1 MEETESKV
9 LPSDT
14 RAFLGMG
21 NGENYSTQPRTGF
34 GRIGGTVVDTDA
46 FDERTARER
55 RARAQVSAQ
64 MLFGTDVS
72 KLDDV
77 GASALY
83 QSVTEG
89 LFGLPDEDGSVA
101 FGKRASKDPRANID
115 MLRRFVKGEYSL
127 IEDPEYTK
135 WREMDDDAKFKYAL
149 EHETTGNMAK
159 SKLKGERGT
168 NPLVAMAAGD
178 MSSYAIPW
186 TEEQRQGQEIDRK
199 RRGDAIRNSFYDSMD
214 EDKKAAYRADVVAD
228 YDKKLSRRQ
237 TLATFLSFSQGLS
250 DRASHLLA
258 KSFADG
264 TPDSDI
270 ETLPEDERDRVYSA
284 FSLMRGDQKSGTLLF
299 VPADFTDDTAP
310 NRVQMGLY
318 GLQQSVLG
326 LATDTWGMAKDAA
339 LWSYAKTALSES
351 ERADF
356 FKWWDAQA
364 RMEQAMKQEL
374 PDAQGFVGEAFQGV
388 MENLHWF
395 IPYSMI
401 GKGGKMATA
410 ARGIKGEQG
419 ILKGLATTLIRPM
432 KLGGTLKEEKATL
445 EAGKAAMEA
454 GAAATKAAWTLDVN
468 GVKKLGDMGGAIL
481 ARQMAAVE
489 RYTQMLHGI
498 DNDLKAAKWWKDAAG
513 TGMWMA
519 GEASAFSAFASEYIA
534 NADAAGISREESVL
548 TAAAIGLINAKIEQ
562 LYVPGLESSL
572 SPAQIKSLTFAAM
585 AQAMRSDGAAG
596 FRKWLAN
603 RVSHGVREGVKV
615 AASEG
620 VVEEPLQQMA
630 IEHGKAFDKL
640 CQELRK
646 NGQATPAN
654 EAKALWD
661 SFAATL
667 PQDYATFIDT
677 AADMLPSSVGFG
689 VTTIGNMTRRQHIH
703 NVVTRHANRRAG
715 AKAADTMFNL
725 AQKDE
730 DPSRAFDYDA
740 GIVDYLQ
747 RAIDVRNAVEKHW
760 RGEGGEAQK
769 NPRRFEEAIT
779 AARQAFR
786 NPQTGDVVR
795 EVAQAAGVDVKT
807 AEVLTQYLQ
816 TETEAA
822 AFSPTV
828 RAWTSLNMSLADI
841 DEETIKT
848 VLPGYVEG
856 SFASDPD
863 AGVYSGKV
871 KLADGT
877 ERTIAYKV
885 GDFSDE
891 LRAEADENAKIGS
904 AFGDS
909 FNARHEEL
917 GDGIRWETL
926 SDAQRYQEALFAS
939 NAAQMGSGVFE
950 LTDAK
955 GEKVRVNADSVIRLA
970 NGHIADIGYG
980 PAATQATVRHETF
993 HALWRF
999 IRASLA
1005 DADVQQLAKTLG
1017 IDVTADKWE
1026 RKLDEKMAH
1035 QVERY
1040 ASGHYV
1046 SHAVSSRFDKTIDG
1060 WAGRLV
1066 NFFAQ
1071 FGQRD
1076 EVTDP
1081 QTGKPYALKDIYD
1094 KILRGEL
1101 GTGALG
1107 VELSRL
1113 PAQPTG
1119 EAAAT
1124 KSAMPVEV
1132 TDADRTAQE
1141 AEMRQG
1147 VDETSVGNEK
1157 LVQQNTAQNQAK
1169 NASVDENGIA
1179 GAKLAQSSVPVAT
1192 AESPADASTP
1202 NQRYYRVGLPNSNVK
1217 LVGRLEVR
1225 DVETGLVTSTDS
1237 NYHDR
1242 GNQNRDDRSEESRAL
1257 VEKIGANPDPLQIGT
1272 VQPIASNGV
1281 VWMLPNGDVIIGN
1294 HRVNGVRRGYAKGT
1308 AENLEKFV
1316 REDAAKRGLEIG
1328 EGVKKPLLVFVLERI
1343 ESPDG
1348 KADVHEVVRLANES
1362 QNRGFNVRE
1371 QAGNDAKIL
1380 LDNNLLPRMA
1390 FRADGRIDE
1399 TKSGEAIGKFRQ
1411 ETGAQGMIA
1420 EDGSLAEEGQT
1431 RIQNAALAVL
1441 LGGEGTG
1448 ALLQKIMS
1456 NAGRLDMQNELRA
1469 LMKMTPE
1476 LMDLS
1481 EDKSAYDLRAPLAE
1495 ALQLFTEWRDK
1506 DESAR
1511 VEKGKTRHDW
1521 RETAKDG
1528 HRLRGVSW
1536 EQFMAQGDMFRA
1548 PTDEAKILGDL
1559 FARAEAERS
1568 FDREDVESAVGK
1580 KRAIDLITGYLTD
1593 YIENVRAVNTE
1604 TEDMF
1609 GAAPA
1614 TRAEVMA
1621 AQRATGGENGAARFS
1636 IDTSHLSEA
1645 EKQNLHAA
1653 QTEAQRVLDQ
1663 IGGTELGNSINRDFH
1678 GEARTT
1684 LIGKTIRTAKDL
1696 AALAQ
1701 VYRNPCFETFRYIF
1715 TKNGEVVWQTGVT
1728 ARLPGSTDV
1737 SVDTPNGGT
1746 YGEIERMARKLKP
1759 DGVWLLH
1766 NHPSGSVAPSQADIN
1781 ATNMLRNYFER
1792 QNIQLDGHVII
1803 DHDTYAELDKWGNY
1817 SPKRIDA
1824 KALEASYHGKPYD
1837 NPSKGSEAISSPLRE
1852 PGRNFGL
1859 SDIVSFFMR
1868 LQRDA
1873 TERGKVLTF
1882 ITVDTK
1888 ANSVM
1893 SVASVP
1899 MAELVSGKES
1909 LSQTLA
1915 DYRGA
1920 TGGHFLFVIGNQA
1933 IEDYGRD
1940 ADAVLRRQMEI
1951 GNVTDFLWSDA
1962 TGRDWMSVRS
1972 SEIFTLDRKGMKRLE
1987 KSRLGRVDL
1996 GEARYSISGVYTGSA
2011 ADYEKPSLH
2020 YVGTG
2025 EGSQV
2030 YGWGLYASD
2039 RRGVAE
2045 GYANSDAKRRASTP
2059 DEMWPKYKGKFD
2071 SELEHDPVRTFAL
2084 KYVAREGSVD
2094 AAIQFLRT
2102 DDWTERATP
2111 KAREAAEWLEKNRDD
2126 VTPPQTP
2133 SEHLYEQT
2141 WFTDRAPGDESHLLK
2156 WYEPVSEE
2164 QGEWILDALK
2174 DMGSNESLLDFVN
2187 GERKKDIERDGLT
2200 WRDVEGEDAAPDYY
2214 PDDVL
2219 RDYLEQYL
2227 DLAATGGEVYGQ
2239 LSEALGS
2246 PKAASE
2252 FLARAGIDGV
2262 KYPVDSYGKAVK
2274 DGDEAGWNYVS
2285 FRDDN
2290 IRVDHKWT
2298 DGQMR
2303 YSISKDLQ
2311 DAMRK
2316 REILEGIP
2324 AEGRVQPWPEN
2335 FPKVMLQTTLASI
2348 KKKWLDLH
2356 TRAKAGSDGAAIELV
2371 RDILGEER
2379 VGKRPN
2385 PKWGKLRALAAEHPR
2400 AIIVPVRAQ
2409 ERTGRNK
2416 IPSAYALMIE
2426 KIAGLRVT
2434 PNIVQ
2439 TVRANHTGANAV
2451 ERMMRRAAF
2460 AGAVSRGR
2468 EYILVD
2474 DHVTQGGTLNELRK
2488 YIQSKGGK
2496 VVAVTT
2502 LTASQFSDTLS
2513 ISADV
2518 IEALYKKFGNNL
2530 DEELKQAGIA
2540 NGVAELTQSQAREL
2554 RKLRVDTF
2562 RDRIAAARV
2571 QRQRELDAQAARLAG
2586 RSDSVSGRTDLL
2598 PGLKDYFKPDGTS
2611 TETGTR
2617 WAKAR
2622 QFQRA
2627 IGRELNSIIDEALLA
2642 EDLTPEET
2650 ASLLDRLITSAEATD
2665 EIRNG
2670 VLPNFRSDSSTDDPS
2685 VTLVGPDGRRQF
2697 TPERKAIQQ
2706 QVYDKLMNDTISGE
2720 NNEALETRADG
2731 TAKEDALIVAAN
2743 EGPPDLPPISLRNPT
2758 YETQKDFRIDIIVGP
2773 PAAGKSSV
2781 FANALSVWYR
2791 SRVLDCDACKK
2802 GLPGFNDGNGANYV
2816 HAESSRLNKRMIYD
2830 IQHRAEDDPRRGE
2843 NVVLPVLGD
2852 DVEGLRRKIAEWHAV
2867 GYTVY
2872 LHNNRVPILHA
2883 FGRALLRTLA
2893 TGRWINP
2900 LVIHACQD
2908 NPTRAYNEV
2917 KKEADYY
2924 DQFSNDVPLG
2934 EKPFWEDG
2942 NYLDPAYG
2950 DVRRLDG
2957 QGLERGEADGT
2968 GADGR
2973 LGRPGLVGRSTAVD
2987 GQYILPGLEDQ
2998 VLFSTEAPR
3007 FAYPNPLNALSD
3019 DELISAAVATRMAL
3033 GNSEKLSDRAVKM
3046 NTVQNL
3052 MRRLHPEYTT
3062 ADIGLETLR
3071 VISDARK
3078 LGKRIREDLDRGVS
3092 ESLIL
3097 EHLPDAA
3104 REQFGREMRQEARK
3118 GQRLGVFA
3126 QRVKGEIDERQARII
3141 EDAVRVQTGIDA
3153 DNIENAYGI
3162 NLSETIMR
3170 LAENPLTAESDD
3182 AAKHV
3187 ADTGAGEA
3195 EEQAAAPEEQPAEID
3210 AKVKAVV
3217 DDILSASRT
3226 AAETDEQ
3233 NRKNRKAAAG
3243 RDAENENAMGESSED
3258 GAEDSV
3264 PDDSSSGDG
3273 DFLAAAVAKEGLNL
3287 ESPRHLARFVAE
3299 LARRQWIKEHGL
3311 GQNAEVWNDL
3321 VAVQFLR
3328 KTAQSVY
3335 AKLCRDLTYSRSRET
3350 AMSHI
3355 SKLDAAATVAGL
3367 MSEMEFVGAL
3377 INAQRIR
3384 DTQKQKCEKLDLFLR
3399 ERFGAQ
3405 GRFKPDK
3412 EEGKRKVSAEAE
3424 LRARYMRHAM
3434 WLTPDAAAEEA
3445 RQLQETLD
3453 ALSVDFKDAGRDRDQ
3468 SREFVETIR
3477 KLNVLREFGALRYK
3491 PLGEIDTAAQ
3501 WWEAFERG
3509 SAEDIVREMSD
3520 RDIRTKKAAH
3530 LLAVA
3535 FADPKRTTIREGGK
3549 ADALN
3554 RFITGHMGFVS
3565 LLQDCMRHASDA
3577 DAAAVKDIIDYISR
3591 EIQKAGDRSEAEKR
3605 RHNDAF
3611 HAAVEGIYGKRFNAV
3626 MKGMMAPDERFTEFM
3641 GVVGG
3646 KRVTPTKGRAL
3657 QLLVSLLQEGR
3668 KVQVEDED
3676 NPGQTRTEWIG
3687 GYHDNIVKH
3696 KREGQAQKIMRLLTP
3711 ADMNMLK
3718 WLGQWYEQNR
3728 SELSGVCNSLF
3739 GIGVYAELPN
3749 YFPVKMMLEKQGLE
3763 KGEAVG
3769 WTIFPKALT
3778 PRVRNERDFDTSAD
3792 IFSMWASRMEEAA
3805 QWKHHAKLGLEM
3817 RGIFGRGELQAS
3829 VIANHGASVNSL
3841 MQGFI
3846 TDILS
3851 GHGAYDRSTAGVQY
3865 FSDQIRG
3872 WTALCALG
3880 GNVGVTFKQT
3890 TSIPAFGFEIGLVNT
3905 AKYMVTCLTPDGF
3918 KAMLKIWDSEQRKT
3932 RWQKGSSEAV
3942 RNALLQQNAG
3952 WLKRALQASMITNKL
3967 GDVVPALVVGQG
3979 IYRDCLAR
3987 GMSAEDAMAETWS
4000 LVERTQQSGRMEN
4013 QIQVQRRNKLGRI
4026 MFQFLSTQQQYL
4038 QYEVR
4043 AVREVIANP
4052 HSVKRWG
4059 SLGRAILL
4067 NHFILTSAYFWM
4079 GELYKAWL
4087 GQEPPEDQLK
4097 DWVISCLLG
4106 PYASLMV
4113 AGFMC
4118 KATLERAL
4126 KGYTWRSPSMLPMEE
4141 WLKNQVNDGAKLL
4154 EAIFDSDGDT
4164 WDNMLDAAGR
4174 WMSDSNSTVRDL
4186 RKIYR
4191 YRVKGEQQK

>member
-1 MEETESKV
+1 MEETASKV

-168 NPLVAMAAGD
+168 NPLVAMAAGG

-264 TPDSDI
+264 APDANI

-284 FSLMRGDQKSGTLLF
+284 FSLMRGDRKSGTLLF
-299 VPADFTDDTAP
+299 VPADFTDDTVL

-326 LATDTWGMAKDAA
+326 LVTDTAGMAKDAA

-419 ILKGLATTLIRPM
+419 ILKGLATTIRPM

-603 RVSHGVREGVKV
+603 RISYGVREGVKV

-640 CQELRK
+640 CQDLRK
-646 NGQATPAN
+646 NGQATLAN

-703 NVVTRHANRRAG
+703 NVMTRHANRRAG

-885 GDFSDE
+885 GDLSEE
-891 LRAEADENAKIGS
+891 LMAQAEARAKPDS
-904 AFGDS
+904 AYGKS
-909 FNARHEEL
+909 FDARHAEI
-917 GDGIRWETL
+917 GDGVTWASL
-926 SDAQRYQEALFAS
+926 SDQQRYMEAVRSQAIVNGFS
-939 NAAQMGSGVFE
+939 SGTSGVFE
-950 LTDAK
+950 MTDAK
-955 GEKVRVNADSVIRLA
+955 GEKVRVNADDIIYLA
-970 NGHIADIGYG
+970 SGRIADIGYG
-980 PAATQATVRHETF
+980 PAATQGTVHHETF
-993 HALWRF
+993 HAIWRF

-1017 IDVTADKWE
+1017 VDVTKDGWE
-1026 RKLDEKMAH
+1026 VDLDEKMAH

-1040 ASGHYV
+1040 ASGHCV

-1066 NFFAQ
+1066 RFFAQ
-1071 FGQRD
+1071 FGQAD

-1081 QTGKPYALKDIYD
+1081 KTGKPFQLKDLYD
-1094 KILRGEL
+1094 RILRGEL

-1107 VELSRL
+1107 VELAKL

-1119 EAAAT
+1119 ETAAT

-1147 VDETSVGNEK
+1147 VDETSGGNEK
-1157 LVQQNTAQNQAK
+1157 LVQQNTAQNQEK

-1225 DVETGLVTSTDS
+1225 DVETGLVTSTDA

-1380 LDNNLLPRMA
+1380 LDNSLLPRMA

-1399 TKSGEAIGKFRQ
+1399 TKSGEAIGRFRQ

-1441 LGGEGTG
+1441 LGGEDTG

-1476 LMDLS
+1476 LMALS
-1481 EDKSAYDLRAPLAE
+1481 EDKGAYDLRAPLAE

-1506 DESAR
+1506 DESLR

-1621 AQRATGGENGAARFS
+1621 AQRATGGENDAARFS

-1653 QTEAQRVLDQ
+1653 QTEA
-1663 IGGTELGNSINRDFH
+1663 
-1678 GEARTT
+1678 
-1684 LIGKTIRTAKDL
+1684 
-1696 AALAQ
+1696 
-1701 VYRNPCFETFRYIF
+1701 
-1715 TKNGEVVWQTGVT
+1715 
-1728 ARLPGSTDV
+1728 
-1737 SVDTPNGGT
+1737 
-1746 YGEIERMARKLKP
+1746 
-1759 DGVWLLH
+1759 
-1766 NHPSGSVAPSQADIN
+1766 
-1781 ATNMLRNYFER
+1781 
-1792 QNIQLDGHVII
+1792 
-1803 DHDTYAELDKWGNY
+1803 
-1817 SPKRIDA
+1817 
-1824 KALEASYHGKPYD
+1824 
-1837 NPSKGSEAISSPLRE
+1837 
-1852 PGRNFGL
+1852 
-1859 SDIVSFFMR
+1859 
-1868 LQRDA
+1868 
-1873 TERGKVLTF
+1873 
-1882 ITVDTK
+1882 
-1888 ANSVM
+1888 
-1893 SVASVP
+1893 
-1899 MAELVSGKES
+1899 
-1909 LSQTLA
+1909 
-1915 DYRGA
+1915 
-1920 TGGHFLFVIGNQA
+1920 
-1933 IEDYGRD
+1933 
-1940 ADAVLRRQMEI
+1940 
-1951 GNVTDFLWSDA
+1951 
-1962 TGRDWMSVRS
+1962 
-1972 SEIFTLDRKGMKRLE
+1972 
-1987 KSRLGRVDL
+1987 
-1996 GEARYSISGVYTGSA
+1996 
-2011 ADYEKPSLH
+2011 
-2020 YVGTG
+2020 
-2025 EGSQV
+2025 
-2030 YGWGLYASD
+2030 
-2039 RRGVAE
+2039 
-2045 GYANSDAKRRASTP
+2045 
-2059 DEMWPKYKGKFD
+2059 
-2071 SELEHDPVRTFAL
+2071 
-2084 KYVAREGSVD
+2084 
-2094 AAIQFLRT
+2094 
-2102 DDWTERATP
+2102 
-2111 KAREAAEWLEKNRDD
+2111 
-2126 VTPPQTP
+2126 
-2133 SEHLYEQT
+2133 
-2141 WFTDRAPGDESHLLK
+2141 
-2156 WYEPVSEE
+2156 
-2164 QGEWILDALK
+2164 
-2174 DMGSNESLLDFVN
+2174 
-2187 GERKKDIERDGLT
+2187 
-2200 WRDVEGEDAAPDYY
+2200 
-2214 PDDVL
+2214 
-2219 RDYLEQYL
+2219 
-2227 DLAATGGEVYGQ
+2227 
-2239 LSEALGS
+2239 
-2246 PKAASE
+2246 
-2252 FLARAGIDGV
+2252 
-2262 KYPVDSYGKAVK
+2262 
-2274 DGDEAGWNYVS
+2274 
-2285 FRDDN
+2285 
-2290 IRVDHKWT
+2290 
-2298 DGQMR
+2298 
-2303 YSISKDLQ
+2303 
-2311 DAMRK
+2311 
-2316 REILEGIP
+2316 
-2324 AEGRVQPWPEN
+2324 
-2335 FPKVMLQTTLASI
+2335 
-2348 KKKWLDLH
+2348 
-2356 TRAKAGSDGAAIELV
+2356 
-2371 RDILGEER
+2371 
-2379 VGKRPN
+2379 
-2385 PKWGKLRALAAEHPR
+2385 
-2400 AIIVPVRAQ
+2400 
-2409 ERTGRNK
+2409 
-2416 IPSAYALMIE
+2416 
-2426 KIAGLRVT
+2426 
-2434 PNIVQ
+2434 
-2439 TVRANHTGANAV
+2439 
-2451 ERMMRRAAF
+2451 
-2460 AGAVSRGR
+2460 
-2468 EYILVD
+2468 
-2474 DHVTQGGTLNELRK
+2474 
-2488 YIQSKGGK
+2488 
-2496 VVAVTT
+2496 
-2502 LTASQFSDTLS
+2502 
-2513 ISADV
+2513 
-2518 IEALYKKFGNNL
+2518 
-2530 DEELKQAGIA
+2530 
-2540 NGVAELTQSQAREL
+2540 
-2554 RKLRVDTF
+2554 
-2562 RDRIAAARV
+2562 
-2571 QRQRELDAQAARLAG
+2571 
-2586 RSDSVSGRTDLL
+2586 
-2598 PGLKDYFKPDGTS
+2598 
-2611 TETGTR
+2611 
-2617 WAKAR
+2617 
-2622 QFQRA
+2622 
-2627 IGRELNSIIDEALLA
+2627 
-2642 EDLTPEET
+2642 
-2650 ASLLDRLITSAEATD
+2650 
-2665 EIRNG
+2665 
-2670 VLPNFRSDSSTDDPS
+2670 
-2685 VTLVGPDGRRQF
+2685 
-2697 TPERKAIQQ
+2697 
-2706 QVYDKLMNDTISGE
+2706 
-2720 NNEALETRADG
+2720 
-2731 TAKEDALIVAAN
+2731 
-2743 EGPPDLPPISLRNPT
+2743 
-2758 YETQKDFRIDIIVGP
+2758 
-2773 PAAGKSSV
+2773 
-2781 FANALSVWYR
+2781 
-2791 SRVLDCDACKK
+2791 
-2802 GLPGFNDGNGANYV
+2802 
-2816 HAESSRLNKRMIYD
+2816 
-2830 IQHRAEDDPRRGE
+2830 
-2843 NVVLPVLGD
+2843 
-2852 DVEGLRRKIAEWHAV
+2852 
-2867 GYTVY
+2867 
-2872 LHNNRVPILHA
+2872 
-2883 FGRALLRTLA
+2883 
-2893 TGRWINP
+2893 
-2900 LVIHACQD
+2900 
-2908 NPTRAYNEV
+2908 
-2917 KKEADYY
+2917 
-2924 DQFSNDVPLG
+2924 
-2934 EKPFWEDG
+2934 
-2942 NYLDPAYG
+2942 
-2950 DVRRLDG
+2950 
-2957 QGLERGEADGT
+2957 
-2968 GADGR
+2968 
-2973 LGRPGLVGRSTAVD
+2973 
-2987 GQYILPGLEDQ
+2987 
-2998 VLFSTEAPR
+2998 
-3007 FAYPNPLNALSD
+3007 
-3019 DELISAAVATRMAL
+3019 
-3033 GNSEKLSDRAVKM
+3033 
-3046 NTVQNL
+3046 
-3052 MRRLHPEYTT
+3052 
-3062 ADIGLETLR
+3062 
-3071 VISDARK
+3071 
-3078 LGKRIREDLDRGVS
+3078 
-3092 ESLIL
+3092 
-3097 EHLPDAA
+3097 
-3104 REQFGREMRQEARK
+3104 
-3118 GQRLGVFA
+3118 
-3126 QRVKGEIDERQARII
+3126 
-3141 EDAVRVQTGIDA
+3141 
-3153 DNIENAYGI
+3153 
-3162 NLSETIMR
+3162 
-3170 LAENPLTAESDD
+3170 
-3182 AAKHV
+3182 
-3187 ADTGAGEA
+3187 
-3195 EEQAAAPEEQPAEID
+3195 
-3210 AKVKAVV
+3210 
-3217 DDILSASRT
+3217 
-3226 AAETDEQ
+3226 
-3233 NRKNRKAAAG
+3233 
-3243 RDAENENAMGESSED
+3243 
-3258 GAEDSV
+3258 
-3264 PDDSSSGDG
+3264 
-3273 DFLAAAVAKEGLNL
+3273 
-3287 ESPRHLARFVAE
+3287 
-3299 LARRQWIKEHGL
+3299 
-3311 GQNAEVWNDL
+3311 
-3321 VAVQFLR
+3321 
-3328 KTAQSVY
+3328 
-3335 AKLCRDLTYSRSRET
+3335 
-3350 AMSHI
+3350 
-3355 SKLDAAATVAGL
+3355 
-3367 MSEMEFVGAL
+3367 
-3377 INAQRIR
+3377 
-3384 DTQKQKCEKLDLFLR
+3384 
-3399 ERFGAQ
+3399 
-3405 GRFKPDK
+3405 
-3412 EEGKRKVSAEAE
+3412 
-3424 LRARYMRHAM
+3424 
-3434 WLTPDAAAEEA
+3434 
-3445 RQLQETLD
+3445 
-3453 ALSVDFKDAGRDRDQ
+3453 
-3468 SREFVETIR
+3468 
-3477 KLNVLREFGALRYK
+3477 
-3491 PLGEIDTAAQ
+3491 
-3501 WWEAFERG
+3501 
-3509 SAEDIVREMSD
+3509 
-3520 RDIRTKKAAH
+3520 
-3530 LLAVA
+3530 
-3535 FADPKRTTIREGGK
+3535 
-3549 ADALN
+3549 
-3554 RFITGHMGFVS
+3554 
-3565 LLQDCMRHASDA
+3565 
-3577 DAAAVKDIIDYISR
+3577 
-3591 EIQKAGDRSEAEKR
+3591 
-3605 RHNDAF
+3605 
-3611 HAAVEGIYGKRFNAV
+3611 
-3626 MKGMMAPDERFTEFM
+3626 
-3641 GVVGG
+3641 
-3646 KRVTPTKGRAL
+3646 
-3657 QLLVSLLQEGR
+3657 
-3668 KVQVEDED
+3668 
-3676 NPGQTRTEWIG
+3676 
-3687 GYHDNIVKH
+3687 
-3696 KREGQAQKIMRLLTP
+3696 
-3711 ADMNMLK
+3711 
-3718 WLGQWYEQNR
+3718 
-3728 SELSGVCNSLF
+3728 
-3739 GIGVYAELPN
+3739 
-3749 YFPVKMMLEKQGLE
+3749 
-3763 KGEAVG
+3763 
-3769 WTIFPKALT
+3769 
-3778 PRVRNERDFDTSAD
+3778 
-3792 IFSMWASRMEEAA
+3792 
-3805 QWKHHAKLGLEM
+3805 
-3817 RGIFGRGELQAS
+3817 
-3829 VIANHGASVNSL
+3829 
-3841 MQGFI
+3841 
-3846 TDILS
+3846 
-3851 GHGAYDRSTAGVQY
+3851 
-3865 FSDQIRG
+3865 
-3872 WTALCALG
+3872 
-3880 GNVGVTFKQT
+3880 
-3890 TSIPAFGFEIGLVNT
+3890 
-3905 AKYMVTCLTPDGF
+3905 
-3918 KAMLKIWDSEQRKT
+3918 
-3932 RWQKGSSEAV
+3932 
-3942 RNALLQQNAG
+3942 
-3952 WLKRALQASMITNKL
+3952 
-3967 GDVVPALVVGQG
+3967 
-3979 IYRDCLAR
+3979 
-3987 GMSAEDAMAETWS
+3987 
-4000 LVERTQQSGRMEN
+4000 
-4013 QIQVQRRNKLGRI
+4013 
-4026 MFQFLSTQQQYL
+4026 
-4038 QYEVR
+4038 
-4043 AVREVIANP
+4043 
-4052 HSVKRWG
+4052 
-4059 SLGRAILL
+4059 
-4067 NHFILTSAYFWM
+4067 
-4079 GELYKAWL
+4079 
-4087 GQEPPEDQLK
+4087 
-4097 DWVISCLLG
+4097 
-4106 PYASLMV
+4106 
-4113 AGFMC
+4113 
-4118 KATLERAL
+4118 
-4126 KGYTWRSPSMLPMEE
+4126 
-4141 WLKNQVNDGAKLL
+4141 
-4154 EAIFDSDGDT
+4154 
-4164 WDNMLDAAGR
+4164 
-4174 WMSDSNSTVRDL
+4174 
-4186 RKIYR
+4186 
-4191 YRVKGEQQK
+4191 

>member
-34 GRIGGTVVDTDA
+34 GRIGGTVIDTDA

-264 TPDSDI
+264 TPDSNI

-284 FSLMRGDQKSGTLLF
+284 FSLMRGDRKSGTLLF
-299 VPADFTDDTAP
+299 VPADFTDDTVL

-326 LATDTWGMAKDAA
+326 LVTDTAGMAKDAA

-401 GKGGKMATA
+401 GKGGTMATA

-419 ILKGLATTLIRPM
+419 ILKGLATTLRPM
-432 KLGGTLKEEKATL
+432 KLGGTLKEEKAAL

-468 GVKKLGDMGGAIL
+468 GVKKLGDMGSAIL

-585 AQAMRSDGAAG
+585 AQAIRSDGAAG

-603 RVSHGVREGVKV
+603 RISYGVREGVKV

-646 NGQATPAN
+646 NGQATLAN

-703 NVVTRHANRRAG
+703 NVMMRHANRRAG
-715 AKAADTMFNL
+715 STSTMGT
-725 AQKDE
+725 AQTME
-730 DPSRAFDYDA
+730 ELLGATDYDA
-740 GIVDYLQ
+740 GVVDVIQ
-747 RAIDVRNAVEKHW
+747 RAVDARTAMEKHW

-769 NPRRFEEAIT
+769 NPHRFEEAIT

-795 EVAQAAGVDVKT
+795 EVTQAAGVDVKT

-885 GDFSDE
+885 GDLSEE
-891 LRAEADENAKIGS
+891 LMAQAEAMAKPDS
-904 AFGDS
+904 AYGKS
-909 FNARHEEL
+909 FDARHAEI
-917 GDGIRWETL
+917 GDGVTWASL
-926 SDAQRYQEALFAS
+926 SDQQRYMEAVRSQANVNGFS
-939 NAAQMGSGVFE
+939 SGTSGVFE

-955 GEKVRVNADSVIRLA
+955 GEKVRVNADDIIYLA
-970 NGHIADIGYG
+970 SGRIADIGYG
-980 PAATQATVRHETF
+980 PAATQGTVHHETF

-1017 IDVTADKWE
+1017 VDVTKDGWE
-1026 RKLDEKMAH
+1026 IDLDEKMAH
-1035 QVERY
+1035 QMERY

-1380 LDNNLLPRMA
+1380 LDNNLLPRMV

-1399 TKSGEAIGKFRQ
+1399 MKSGEAIGKFRQ

-1609 GAAPA
+1609 GATPA

-1837 NPSKGSEAISSPLRE
+1837 NPSKGIEAISSPLRE

-1859 SDIVSFFMR
+1859 SDIVSFFMK

-1893 SVASVP
+1893 SVANVP

-1951 GNVTDFLWSDA
+1951 GNVTDFIWSDA

-2025 EGSQV
+2025 EGNQV

-2045 GYANSDAKRRASTP
+2045 GYANSDAKHRASTP

-2102 DDWTERATP
+2102 DDWTERAAP

-2371 RDILGEER
+2371 RNILGR
-2379 VGKRPN
+2379 
-2385 PKWGKLRALAAEHPR
+2385 
-2400 AIIVPVRAQ
+2400 
-2409 ERTGRNK
+2409 
-2416 IPSAYALMIE
+2416 SA
-2426 KIAGLRVT
+2426 
-2434 PNIVQ
+2434 
-2439 TVRANHTGANAV
+2439 
-2451 ERMMRRAAF
+2451 
-2460 AGAVSRGR
+2460 
-2468 EYILVD
+2468 
-2474 DHVTQGGTLNELRK
+2474 
-2488 YIQSKGGK
+2488 
-2496 VVAVTT
+2496 
-2502 LTASQFSDTLS
+2502 
-2513 ISADV
+2513 SA
-2518 IEALYKKFGNNL
+2518 
-2530 DEELKQAGIA
+2530 
-2540 NGVAELTQSQAREL
+2540 
-2554 RKLRVDTF
+2554 
-2562 RDRIAAARV
+2562 
-2571 QRQRELDAQAARLAG
+2571 
-2586 RSDSVSGRTDLL
+2586 SGRT
-2598 PGLKDYFKPDGTS
+2598 
-2611 TETGTR
+2611 
-2617 WAKAR
+2617 
-2622 QFQRA
+2622 
-2627 IGRELNSIIDEALLA
+2627 
-2642 EDLTPEET
+2642 
-2650 ASLLDRLITSAEATD
+2650 
-2665 EIRNG
+2665 RNG
-2670 VLPNFRSDSSTDDPS
+2670 ASSARWPQSIRARSSC
-2685 VTLVGPDGRRQF
+2685 
-2697 TPERKAIQQ
+2697 
-2706 QVYDKLMNDTISGE
+2706 
-2720 NNEALETRADG
+2720 
-2731 TAKEDALIVAAN
+2731 
-2743 EGPPDLPPISLRNPT
+2743 
-2758 YETQKDFRIDIIVGP
+2758 
-2773 PAAGKSSV
+2773 
-2781 FANALSVWYR
+2781 R
-2791 SRVLDCDACKK
+2791 S
-2802 GLPGFNDGNGANYV
+2802 
-2816 HAESSRLNKRMIYD
+2816 
-2830 IQHRAEDDPRRGE
+2830 
-2843 NVVLPVLGD
+2843 
-2852 DVEGLRRKIAEWHAV
+2852 
-2867 GYTVY
+2867 
-2872 LHNNRVPILHA
+2872 
-2883 FGRALLRTLA
+2883 
-2893 TGRWINP
+2893 
-2900 LVIHACQD
+2900 
-2908 NPTRAYNEV
+2908 
-2917 KKEADYY
+2917 
-2924 DQFSNDVPLG
+2924 
-2934 EKPFWEDG
+2934 
-2942 NYLDPAYG
+2942 
-2950 DVRRLDG
+2950 
-2957 QGLERGEADGT
+2957 
-2968 GADGR
+2968 
-2973 LGRPGLVGRSTAVD
+2973 
-2987 GQYILPGLEDQ
+2987 
-2998 VLFSTEAPR
+2998 
-3007 FAYPNPLNALSD
+3007 
-3019 DELISAAVATRMAL
+3019 
-3033 GNSEKLSDRAVKM
+3033 
-3046 NTVQNL
+3046 
-3052 MRRLHPEYTT
+3052 
-3062 ADIGLETLR
+3062 
-3071 VISDARK
+3071 
-3078 LGKRIREDLDRGVS
+3078 
-3092 ESLIL
+3092 
-3097 EHLPDAA
+3097 
-3104 REQFGREMRQEARK
+3104 
-3118 GQRLGVFA
+3118 
-3126 QRVKGEIDERQARII
+3126 
-3141 EDAVRVQTGIDA
+3141 
-3153 DNIENAYGI
+3153 
-3162 NLSETIMR
+3162 
-3170 LAENPLTAESDD
+3170 
-3182 AAKHV
+3182 
-3187 ADTGAGEA
+3187 
-3195 EEQAAAPEEQPAEID
+3195 
-3210 AKVKAVV
+3210 
-3217 DDILSASRT
+3217 
-3226 AAETDEQ
+3226 
-3233 NRKNRKAAAG
+3233 
-3243 RDAENENAMGESSED
+3243 
-3258 GAEDSV
+3258 
-3264 PDDSSSGDG
+3264 
-3273 DFLAAAVAKEGLNL
+3273 
-3287 ESPRHLARFVAE
+3287 SPR
-3299 LARRQWIKEHGL
+3299 
-3311 GQNAEVWNDL
+3311 
-3321 VAVQFLR
+3321 
-3328 KTAQSVY
+3328 S
-3335 AKLCRDLTYSRSRET
+3335 
-3350 AMSHI
+3350 
-3355 SKLDAAATVAGL
+3355 
-3367 MSEMEFVGAL
+3367 
-3377 INAQRIR
+3377 
-3384 DTQKQKCEKLDLFLR
+3384 
-3399 ERFGAQ
+3399 
-3405 GRFKPDK
+3405 
-3412 EEGKRKVSAEAE
+3412 
-3424 LRARYMRHAM
+3424 
-3434 WLTPDAAAEEA
+3434 
-3445 RQLQETLD
+3445 
-3453 ALSVDFKDAGRDRDQ
+3453 
-3468 SREFVETIR
+3468 
-3477 KLNVLREFGALRYK
+3477 
-3491 PLGEIDTAAQ
+3491 
-3501 WWEAFERG
+3501 
-3509 SAEDIVREMSD
+3509 
-3520 RDIRTKKAAH
+3520 
-3530 LLAVA
+3530 
-3535 FADPKRTTIREGGK
+3535 
-3549 ADALN
+3549 
-3554 RFITGHMGFVS
+3554 
-3565 LLQDCMRHASDA
+3565 
-3577 DAAAVKDIIDYISR
+3577 
-3591 EIQKAGDRSEAEKR
+3591 
-3605 RHNDAF
+3605 
-3611 HAAVEGIYGKRFNAV
+3611 
-3626 MKGMMAPDERFTEFM
+3626 
-3641 GVVGG
+3641 
-3646 KRVTPTKGRAL
+3646 
-3657 QLLVSLLQEGR
+3657 
-3668 KVQVEDED
+3668 
-3676 NPGQTRTEWIG
+3676 
-3687 GYHDNIVKH
+3687 
-3696 KREGQAQKIMRLLTP
+3696 
-3711 ADMNMLK
+3711 
-3718 WLGQWYEQNR
+3718 
-3728 SELSGVCNSLF
+3728 
-3739 GIGVYAELPN
+3739 
-3749 YFPVKMMLEKQGLE
+3749 
-3763 KGEAVG
+3763 
-3769 WTIFPKALT
+3769 
-3778 PRVRNERDFDTSAD
+3778 
-3792 IFSMWASRMEEAA
+3792 
-3805 QWKHHAKLGLEM
+3805 
-3817 RGIFGRGELQAS
+3817 
-3829 VIANHGASVNSL
+3829 
-3841 MQGFI
+3841 
-3846 TDILS
+3846 
-3851 GHGAYDRSTAGVQY
+3851 
-3865 FSDQIRG
+3865 
-3872 WTALCALG
+3872 
-3880 GNVGVTFKQT
+3880 
-3890 TSIPAFGFEIGLVNT
+3890 
-3905 AKYMVTCLTPDGF
+3905 
-3918 KAMLKIWDSEQRKT
+3918 
-3932 RWQKGSSEAV
+3932 
-3942 RNALLQQNAG
+3942 
-3952 WLKRALQASMITNKL
+3952 
-3967 GDVVPALVVGQG
+3967 
-3979 IYRDCLAR
+3979 
-3987 GMSAEDAMAETWS
+3987 
-4000 LVERTQQSGRMEN
+4000 
-4013 QIQVQRRNKLGRI
+4013 
-4026 MFQFLSTQQQYL
+4026 
-4038 QYEVR
+4038 
-4043 AVREVIANP
+4043 
-4052 HSVKRWG
+4052 
-4059 SLGRAILL
+4059 
-4067 NHFILTSAYFWM
+4067 
-4079 GELYKAWL
+4079 
-4087 GQEPPEDQLK
+4087 
-4097 DWVISCLLG
+4097 
-4106 PYASLMV
+4106 
-4113 AGFMC
+4113 
-4118 KATLERAL
+4118 
-4126 KGYTWRSPSMLPMEE
+4126 
-4141 WLKNQVNDGAKLL
+4141 
-4154 EAIFDSDGDT
+4154 
-4164 WDNMLDAAGR
+4164 
-4174 WMSDSNSTVRDL
+4174 
-4186 RKIYR
+4186 
-4191 YRVKGEQQK
+4191 